1 MRSSKSPRERYY
13 VGIEAI
19 DELID
24 VFSITPNP
32 QRQQNQPAGL
42 PALAPRSGLH
52 DIRPPVIEL
61 TGVSPGS
68 GKTQILHHIVAF
80 QLLPKAYKHTF
91 LGGKEA
97 AVALLDLSST
107 YSILRL
113 EAILQGQV
121 DRYFSILDDSYTVR
135 ESLIHDSLQH
145 LHIFRPQ
152 HQQSL
157 LATVDAL
164 PTSFLSD
171 TTSHYSANRPLGAIV
186 IHNLSAFFWQDRQD
200 AEAQK
205 DAALEEQNVPAVDS
219 GDNLFL
225 TRYRALVD
233 SLRRVQKLFDCP
245 IVATNWALASPVRS
259 QNGSSLRPHLPGN
272 WNRFRT
278 VNIVLQRNPVSK
290 FGSVMSVEEVLAEKE
305 QRREA
310 VDRSGFSGW
319 MNWWDSGIWIEEIK
333 MAVKA
338 WGKHGGLRYDVTS
351 GGLTFDEHE

>member
-1 MRSSKSPRERYY
+1 MRAFKSPRERYH

-32 QRQQNQPAGL
+32 QRQPAGL
-42 PALAPRSGLH
+42 PALAPRGGLH
-52 DIRPPVIEL
+52 TTNPPVIEL

-68 GKTQILHHIVAF
+68 GKTQILHHIIAL
-80 QLLPKAYKHTF
+80 QLLPKAYKHTV

-113 EAILQGQV
+113 EAILQAQV
-121 DRYFSILDDSYTVR
+121 NRYFSSLNDSSLLR
-135 ESLIHDSLQH
+135 ESLTHDSLQH

-164 PTSFLSD
+164 PASFLSD

-205 DAALEEQNVPAVDS
+205 DAALEEKNMPVVDS

-225 TRYRALVD
+225 TRYRTLVD

-259 QNGSSLRPHLPGN
+259 QNGSSLRPHLPGS

-278 VNIVLQRNPVSK
+278 VNIVLQRNSVTK
-290 FGSVMSVEEVLAEKE
+290 FESVMSVEEVLAEKE
-305 QRREA
+305 HRQEA

-319 MNWWDSGIWIEEIK
+319 VNWWDSGVWIEEIK
-333 MAVKA
+333 MAVMA
-338 WGKHGGLRYDVTS
+338 WDIRGGLRYDVTS
-351 GGLTFDEHE
+351 RGLILDEQE